1 MSSRFN
7 WLPLRERTDD
17 IIPLAE
23 HFLQS
28 FGEKYDKPQVKVD
41 RGVLGELEAYPF
53 PGNVR
58 ELRNLVDRLV
68 MLAEGEAIT
77 SQQLPDGVR
86 RLKAASKSSSHRP
99 TLEQL
104 ERQYIAEILEFTR
117 GKKGKAATIL
127 GH

>member
-1 MSSRFN
+1 MDRRV
-7 WLPLRERTDD
+7 LDE
-17 IIPLAE
+17 LA
-23 HFLQS
+23 
-28 FGEKYDKPQVKVD
+28 
-41 RGVLGELEAYPF
+41 AYPF

-86 RLKAASKSSSHRP
+86 RLKAALKSSSDRP